1 MLDIAPPDFVTLAAE
16 SGFDAVG
23 IRAAVAGATEER
35 WPMIASSPMLTE
47 TQRRM
52 AATGVTVL
60 DVEVVRLTPDS
71 NPAAYEALFD
81 VGALLGARF
90 VNVLPDDP
98 DLDRLR
104 DSFHILADKARPYGL
119 RPTLEPTAY
128 TSVRS
133 LADAAFVAAGSGGGI
148 TIDPLH
154 LHPTSCC
161 CRNSGRWSSP
171 AGPGSRWPGCC
182 RREPG
187 RHDGA
192 PAVTLAEPPFYAL
205 EAQPAITFTAAGRV
219 PAAGG

>member
-1 MLDIAPPDFVTLAAE
+1 
-16 SGFDAVG
+16 
-23 IRAAVAGATEER
+23 
-35 WPMIASSPMLTE
+35 MLTE

-98 DLDRLR
+98 DLGRLR

-171 AGPGSRWPGCC
+171 AGPGSRWPGCS

-192 PAVTLAEPPFYAL
+192 RRSCSPSRRSTLWRRSPRSRSRPPGGC
-205 EAQPAITFTAAGRV
+205 PRGRRLKGEQGDG
-219 PAAGG
+219 PHRCPAGGDAG